1 MDKNNLTKAEKI
13 IKEIE
18 QNLSKMTNEER
29 EIFFKEMGFVFIEET
44 PKERKQQLINLLT
57 TLKAVLELKKEQQKP
72 KSGMEEMIEMLGLQG
87 CLIPS
92 PAEEHIDIAQENLR
106 ILGVQIDEDVRQ
118 CEQAMQESV
127 TKLIKGPKL

>member
-1 MDKNNLTKAEKI
+1 MENKNSKVDKI
-13 IKEIE
+13 IKKLE

-92 PAEEHIDIAQENLR
+92 PAEEHIDISDEHLR
-106 ILGVQIDEDVRQ
+106 LLGVQIDEDVRQ

>member
-1 MDKNNLTKAEKI
+1 MDKKNLTKAEKI
-13 IKEIE
+13 LKAIDE
-18 QNLSKMTNEER
+18 NLSKMTNEER
-29 EIFFKEMGFVFIEET
+29 EIFFKEIGFVFIEET

-57 TLKAVLELKKEQQKP
+57 VLKAVLELRKEQQKP
-72 KSGMEEMIEMLGLQG
+72 KSGIEEMIEMLGLQG

-118 CEQAMQESV
+118 CEQAEQESV
-127 TKLIKGPKL
+127 AQLIKGPKL

>member
-1 MDKNNLTKAEKI
+1 MENKNSKVDKI
-13 IKEIE
+13 IKELE

-29 EIFFKEMGFVFIEET
+29 KIFFKEMGFVFIEET

-57 TLKAVLELKKEQQKP
+57 TLKAVLKLKKEQQKP
-72 KSGMEEMIEMLGLQG
+72 KSDMEEMIEMLGLRG

-92 PAEEHIDIAQENLR
+92 PAEEHIDTAQENLR

-118 CEQAMQESV
+118 CEQAMQENV

>member
-1 MDKNNLTKAEKI
+1 MENKNSKVDKI
-13 IKEIE
+13 IKKLE

-92 PAEEHIDIAQENLR
+92 PAEEHIDISDEHLR
-106 ILGVQIDEDVRQ
+106 LLGVQIDEDVRQ
-118 CEQAMQESV
+118 CEQAMQENV

>member
-1 MDKNNLTKAEKI
+1 MENKNSKVDKI
-13 IKEIE
+13 IKELE

-29 EIFFKEMGFVFIEET
+29 KIFFKEMGFVFIEET

-57 TLKAVLELKKEQQKP
+57 TLKAVLKLKKEQQKP
-72 KSGMEEMIEMLGLQG
+72 KSGMEEMIEMLGLRG

-92 PAEEHIDIAQENLR
+92 PAEEHIDTAQENLR

-118 CEQAMQESV
+118 CEQAMQENV